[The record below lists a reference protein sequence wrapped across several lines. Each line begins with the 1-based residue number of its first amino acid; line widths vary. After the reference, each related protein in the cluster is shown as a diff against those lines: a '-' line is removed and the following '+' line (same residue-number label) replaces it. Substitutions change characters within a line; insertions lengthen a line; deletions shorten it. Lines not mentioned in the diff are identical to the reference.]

1 MQSNTLIKG
10 FIYISVANVMQQSLS
25 DIIIYKF
32 HSLYPNCLNIKYSK
46 QSSLN
51 CSIFEAFKCSLK
63 FFSELDI
70 FSIAWSD

>member
-10 FIYISVANVMQQSLS
+10 FIYISVANVMQQSSS
-25 DIIIYKF
+25 DIII
-32 HSLYPNCLNIKYSK
+32 PNCLNIKYSK

>member
-25 DIIIYKF
+25 DIIIIYKF

-51 CSIFEAFKCSLK
+51 CSIFEAFKCSLN

-70 FSIAWSD
+70 